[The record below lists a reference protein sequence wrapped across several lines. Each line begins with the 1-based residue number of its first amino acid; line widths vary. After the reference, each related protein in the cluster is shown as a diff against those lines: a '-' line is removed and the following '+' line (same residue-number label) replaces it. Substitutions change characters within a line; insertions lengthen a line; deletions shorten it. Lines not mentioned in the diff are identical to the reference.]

1 MYKFMLIILPLVVV
15 IFSSSCAPYP
25 VVATTPV
32 NKISEKVGL
41 PFGTVITLGG
51 KKMVVISQE
60 NEEVRLQPFNPVIVK
75 AVIPKVKVT
84 QIISDLP
91 KPEWESKT
99 VITEG
104 VKNVQECLNPSGCP
118 QDTKTGECLE
128 GCTDQKVRIE
138 MKETIIDPTNIN
150 VNNTTSIFDHD
161 LILTALL
168 EMDPYGEWRDIWGKY
183 FGKPAWICVVSYKMG
198 NRKFKTV
205 LTRIIYSTPNLL
217 NTCNNKVFPG
227 ESSRKLTP
235 WTRPEII
242 SNL

>member
-1 MYKFMLIILPLVVV
+1 MYRFMLIILSFIVVM
-15 IFSSSCAPYP
+15 FSSSCAPYP

-60 NEEVRLQPFNPVIVK
+60 NEEVRLQLFKPVIVK

-84 QIISDLP
+84 EIISDLP

-104 VKNVQECLNPSGCP
+104 VKNVQKCLNPSGCP

-128 GCTDQKVRIE
+128 GCAEQKVHVE
-138 MKETIIDPTNIN
+138 MRETIIEDPTN
-150 VNNTTSIFDHD
+150 VNTAEYMVKHD
-161 LILTALL
+161 LALKLLLSRDPFGVWKSTYHEHYGKLTWLCIVSNKGAHSGDELFHL
-168 EMDPYGEWRDIWGKY
+168 VKLIVSFPGLVDACDRDFGTWRD
-183 FGKPAWICVVSYKMG
+183 KPWK
-198 NRKFKTV
+198 NERF
-205 LTRIIYSTPNLL
+205 L
-217 NTCNNKVFPG
+217 
-227 ESSRKLTP
+227 SSL
-235 WTRPEII
+235 
-242 SNL
+242 